1 MRTES
6 GRCLIFAMQMVSGY
20 LARLARAARR
30 VQGPRRGTFRKLHK
44 FLLAF
49 TPAWRARAICRPERC
64 VRDKD
69 VDPETTRRTGG
80 GRATEA
86 PKHGR

>member
-30 VQGPRRGTFRKLHK
+30 VQGPRSGTFRKLE
-44 FLLAF
+44 
-49 TPAWRARAICRPERC
+49 P
-64 VRDKD
+64 RDTHSWGGDD
-69 VDPETTRRTGG
+69 VSG
-80 GRATEA
+80 
-86 PKHGR
+86 